1 MHRSRALVWI
11 LATIVVVVAG
21 TAMVGRAASLGSSS
35 DTIGAGRVSTPRCT
49 AAAVTV
55 VETVTTKYVTG
66 VTVSNIPSS
75 CGGATLSLTMAEG
88 TTTFYSPASQTVPTG
103 GGTVTLTIPTNDIPV
118 TAAAEADIVMTGP

>member
-1 MHRSRALVWI
+1 
-11 LATIVVVVAG
+11 
-21 TAMVGRAASLGSSS
+21 
-35 DTIGAGRVSTPRCT
+35 
-49 AAAVTV
+49 